1 MGYSAYLLGALFG
14 LSELGLSLF
23 KRSKGDA
30 SSKDR
35 SSLALLWSVIGVA
48 MFIAF
53 GLAQVGLE
61 LPARQVLYP
70 IGVVLTLGGIAL
82 RWFAILWLGRW
93 FTVNVAIAADQP
105 LVDTGPYR
113 YVRHPS
119 YTGALLAF
127 LGLGLCI
134 GHGLS
139 LAIILVPVVAVF
151 AWRIHVEEAVLA
163 EAFGPRWTAYAA
175 RTRRLLPGIY

>member
-1 MGYSAYLLGALFG
+1 MWYSAYVLGAVFG
-14 LSELGLSLF
+14 ISELGLSLF

-35 SSLALLWSVIGVA
+35 SSLALIWTVIGVA
-48 MFIAF
+48 LFFAF
-53 GLAQVGLE
+53 GLSRQGPP
-61 LPARQVLYP
+61 LPAGQVLYP
-70 IGVVLTLGGIAL
+70 VGVALTLGGIAL

-113 YVRHPS
+113 FVRHPS

-134 GHGLS
+134 GHWLS
-139 LAIILVPVVAVF
+139 LVIIMLPALAVF
-151 AWRIHVEEAVLA
+151 GWRIHVEEAVLA

-175 RTRRLLPGIY
+175 RTKRLLPGIY